1 MADTAAPDGETPAQL
16 QARLRREKRK
26 LKMADQG
33 EERLAKIKALN
44 GGVAPADELL
54 GGPAKPVAQKG
65 TPKAATVHDDPEEAD
80 IDTVSGVNTP
90 SNQQSARTGGGGGM
104 QENPFAAM
112 LGMQGGQQQG
122 GEGQDPMMAM
132 MSQLTSM
139 MGGNPQDPNDPN
151 QPPQLPPMLQAMM
164 GGGMGAE
171 AAAAPT
177 TGSAYLWR
185 IAHALFAASLA
196 FYVSLTSTFT
206 GSKMARTV
214 SSYQDASSYG
224 LGSRLF
230 IIFTSAE
237 LVLQSS
243 RFFLEKGQL
252 KGSGWLA
259 MIANSGFVPEPYAQ
273 YVRTLGRYI
282 GIVQTVVSDGLVVVF
297 VLGIMAWWNGAVG
310 V

>member
-1 MADTAAPDGETPAQL
+1 
-16 QARLRREKRK
+16 
-26 LKMADQG
+26 
-33 EERLAKIKALN
+33 
-44 GGVAPADELL
+44 
-54 GGPAKPVAQKG
+54 
-65 TPKAATVHDDPEEAD
+65 
-80 IDTVSGVNTP
+80 
-90 SNQQSARTGGGGGM
+90 M

-112 LGMQGGQQQG
+112 LGMQGGQPQS
-122 GEGQDPMMAM
+122 GEGAQDPVMAM
-132 MSQLTSM
+132 MQQITGM

-151 QPPQLPPMLQAMM
+151 QPPQLPPVLQAMM
-164 GGGMGAE
+164 GGGMNGE
-171 AAAAPT
+171 AAVSPT
-177 TGSAYLWR
+177 NSSAYLWR

-206 GSKMARTV
+206 GSKLARAT
-214 SSYQDASSYG
+214 SSFQDPSSYG

-282 GIVQTVVSDGLVVVF
+282 GIAQTVVSDGLVVVF